1 MNEIN
6 TINDIPKSDEN
17 SQNQNQKNNTINIQK
32 INNSN
37 TQENKDLD
45 SLINI
50 PSHRRNLIFVIFLLS
65 NLFLNY
71 DTGVIPAS
79 LLEIL
84 KEIPL
89 DYTEQALLGSLV
101 YLGLSFSSLF
111 VSLIFSKYGPAKV
124 CSIILILN
132 SFSCFCF
139 SLNSN
144 KYILFLMRFLMGAT
158 EAFIV
163 IYGPVWVNNYSPAEF
178 STTWMGLIHTCSL
191 LGVVLGYI
199 LTGIIINF
207 LGDYVSWR
215 FAIQIQGFVE
225 IFFSIFFYFEKDE
238 YINVDLNYK
247 PPSSEN
253 ESNIENVV
261 NKKPIIKQL
270 SYISKRSR
278 IDSRIDT
285 IETSNLSKYCYQA
298 KTVLTNSLYLTTTMG
313 LCSIYFIV
321 TGIQFWMTEYM
332 IGILHIKPVVVVVV
346 FSIVSVTAPLFG
358 VLVGSTFAD
367 SYGGYKGKNTVDA
380 LKICLAFG
388 FISFV
393 FSFPMGFLYD
403 VLYLAVLLWT
413 FLFFGAACIPI
424 GTGIMISSV
433 RKDCQATSSSLSQ
446 LIFNLLGYFL
456 SPILTGFVMDCFE
469 EKRMGFIWGMRVV
482 YWWVIFAVV
491 YFMASFIIA
500 YKKYEKYKDDENDE
514 KDLVEDDDGMEKELR
529 EFMQLEIKRR
539 LAQNNTFI

>member
-6 TINDIPKSDEN
+6 TINDIPKSEEN
-17 SQNQNQKNNTINIQK
+17 SQSQNQKNNNINIQK

-45 SLINI
+45 SIINI
-50 PSHRRNLIFVIFLLS
+50 PSHRRNIIFLIFLLS

-111 VSLIFSKYGPAKV
+111 VSIIFSKYGPAKV

-139 SLNSN
+139 SFNSN

-158 EAFIV
+158 EA
-163 IYGPVWVNNYSPAEF
+163 YNYSPPEF

-247 PPSSEN
+247 PPSEN
-253 ESNIENVV
+253 ESNIENIV
-261 NKKPIIKQL
+261 NKNPVVKQL

-285 IETSNLSKYCYQA
+285 IETSNLAKYCYQA

-514 KDLVEDDDGMEKELR
+514 KDLVEDDEEMEKELR